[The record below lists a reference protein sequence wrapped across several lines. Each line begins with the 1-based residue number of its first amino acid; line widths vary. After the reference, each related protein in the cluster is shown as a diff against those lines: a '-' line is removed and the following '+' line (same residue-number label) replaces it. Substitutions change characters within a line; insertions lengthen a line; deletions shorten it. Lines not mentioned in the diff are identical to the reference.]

1 MLSSSNEIQKRPAII
16 NFRVVFTP
24 LRLCLLKAMFYELI
38 EGKRLLHPTHRATK
52 KFISEREKFFFR
64 LRTIN
69 LGISIPRGVVDERR
83 INKRWDFFFQS
94 SLKRIRFL
102 LRRSRVLERF
112 SITEKRNWLEWLNN
126 ILGSNSI
133 YFPFNGQQIC
143 IRCEQCHKK
152 GKQPKSFLHHICSTP
167 SSIRW
172 VYFQS
177 NLFLLYE
184 SGCGYGKRLSRL
196 LGMVVSRDSIRTGTL
211 FNFDL
216 WNAIRAYIR
225 CRRPR
230 VGREDNETL
239 INFYGFPCCSCYN
252 PRSGLVKH
260 QTRSEEWKARKNDE
274 NAFNFHPP
282 TLRSSRAFQLRN

>member
-112 SITEKRNWLEWLNN
+112 SKTEKTQLTWMINVTRKENN
-126 ILGSNSI
+126 QNHFFIIFVQPLHPSGGST
-133 YFPFNGQQIC
+133 FN
-143 IRCEQCHKK
+143 RTFF
-152 GKQPKSFLHHICSTP
+152 SF
-167 SSIRW
+167 
-172 VYFQS
+172 
-177 NLFLLYE
+177 
-184 SGCGYGKRLSRL
+184 
-196 LGMVVSRDSIRTGTL
+196 
-211 FNFDL
+211 
-216 WNAIRAYIR
+216 
-225 CRRPR
+225 PR
-230 VGREDNETL
+230 VDAIMEKGFRDYSGWSLAVIPFGPEHCLTLTYGTRYEHISAVVGHEWDGRIMRPWL
-239 INFYGFPCCSCYN
+239 IFMAFHVAPAII
-252 PRSGLVKH
+252 P
-260 QTRSEEWKARKNDE
+260 ARG
-274 NAFNFHPP
+274 
-282 TLRSSRAFQLRN
+282 S